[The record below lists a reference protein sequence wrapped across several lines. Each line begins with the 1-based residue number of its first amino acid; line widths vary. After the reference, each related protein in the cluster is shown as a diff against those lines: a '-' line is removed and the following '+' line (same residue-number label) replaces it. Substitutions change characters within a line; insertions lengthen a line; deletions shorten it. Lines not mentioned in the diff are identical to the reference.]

1 MPLPDTDELDV
12 AYENGRGA
20 LPDAKNPYHFGT
32 GLWMQWNFGRT
43 DSYAMQPAAHQK
55 RFTRFTKFA
64 ARMFL
69 CAAVATMALAL
80 VRGTLL

>member
-1 MPLPDTDELDV
+1 MPLPNTDELDT
-12 AYENGRGA
+12 AYEEGRDA
-20 LPDAKNPYHFGT
+20 LPGAKNPYHFGT
-32 GLWMQWNFGRT
+32 GLWMQWNFGRA
-43 DSYAMQPAAHQK
+43 DSHAMQPAADPR

-69 CAAVATMALAL
+69 CVAVATMALAL